1 MAVEAS
7 QVIVADGRMP
17 RRESNNINLPAI
29 NDASGIMN
37 VIANAARDPNV
48 DVEKMLKLYDIRDR
62 ELARQAKQAF
72 ADAMSRFKE
81 NPPKIIKDKHVKIP
95 HKQGPGF
102 TEYDHTSLGHLCE
115 KIIEGLA
122 AVGISHSWQLEQ
134 IEGGQIRVTCILTH
148 RDGHETRTPLH
159 SSRDDSGSKN
169 NLQAM
174 SSAISYLERYTLF
187 AATGLAS
194 GMPDD
199 DGRGAEPEVE
209 RITDSQVADLN
220 ALITEVGANKD
231 SLLNYLKLD
240 SLADIPAE
248 RYVSVV
254 RAVEAKRKASA
265 GKPSQVR
272 R

>member
-1 MAVEAS
+1 MNAEAS
-7 QVIVADGRMP
+7 TIIVSDPPRHP
-17 RRESNNINLPAI
+17 RREALPALA
-29 NDASGIMN
+29 NDAN
-37 VIANAARDPNV
+37 TALLQVIANAARDPSV
-48 DVEKMLKLYDIRDR
+48 DVAKMQALF
-62 ELARQAKQAF
+62 AMHTQAKAQQAAMAF
-72 ADAMSRFKE
+72 ADAMAQFKA
-81 NPPKIIKDKHVKIP
+81 NPPKILKDKHVKIP
-95 HKQGPGF
+95 HKQGQGF
-102 TEYDHTSLGHLCE
+102 TEYDHTTLGHLCD

-134 IEGGQIRVTCILTH
+134 IEGGQIRVTCVLTH